1 MHICTE
7 MSGQKIRF
15 LFQILDKQIHTSIRM
30 KLTHRFAFAILL
42 FGSSLI
48 TYGQTSPAAEAVG
61 DYVKSKDLNVDRYVE
76 FATAIKADGRF
87 VIDSACIPAL
97 LMHFKTSE
105 GTRLTD
111 SQWQIVKGIAHANGL
126 QDFDVLIN
134 YSDEKFMQDCSEKR
148 TR

>member
-7 MSGQKIRF
+7 MSGYTSRSRF
-15 LFQILDKQIHTSIRM
+15 QPLDKHTYTSIRM
-30 KLTHRFAFAILL
+30 KLTYRFALAILL
-42 FGSSLI
+42 FSSSLI
-48 TYGQTSPAAEAVG
+48 TFGQTSPAAEAIG

-97 LMHFKTSE
+97 LMHFKTTE
-105 GTRLTD
+105 ETRLTD
-111 SQWQIVKGIAHANGL
+111 SQWQIVKGIAQTSGL
-126 QDFDVLIN
+126 QDFDVLVN
-134 YSDEKFMQDCSEKR
+134 YSDAKFMQDCSEKR